1 MYGGNEAIT
10 YPPIEQVI
18 GIILI
23 MIVALVICVG
33 VTHLALC
40 KIERKLGIR
49 PTKKE
54 LEQV

>member
-40 KIERKLGIR
+40 YFERKWGII
-49 PTKKE
+49 PPKDKK
-54 LEQV
+54 